1 MELEDLAAHKSE
13 LVDPISYTYGGD
25 LRVHE
30 VDEISIL
37 PHGGLPNSVS
47 SQWARHSCVARAW
60 YSGGCPRKRD
70 CQAFT
75 GDGA

>member
-30 VDEISIL
+30 VDEI
-37 PHGGLPNSVS
+37 PV
-47 SQWARHSCVARAW
+47 
-60 YSGGCPRKRD
+60 
-70 CQAFT
+70 
-75 GDGA
+75 